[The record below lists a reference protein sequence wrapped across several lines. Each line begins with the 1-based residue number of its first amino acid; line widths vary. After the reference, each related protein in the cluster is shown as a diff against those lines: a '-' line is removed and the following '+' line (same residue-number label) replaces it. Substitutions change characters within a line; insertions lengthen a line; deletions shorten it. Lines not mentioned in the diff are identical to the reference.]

1 MSDAQKD
8 VPVAERL
15 YAVMTDSHRPF
26 DRSVLARMRPSRS
39 RESGFWTDDQPDEVW
54 VMDRA
59 TAEEVLA
66 GLSLNSPRI
75 VRAEKAL
82 ALITAQQNAKAGPA
96 APAREEET
104 LPDGP

>member
-1 MSDAQKD
+1 MGEVQDNA
-8 VPVAERL
+8 PRL

-26 DRSVLARMRPSRS
+26 DRSVLARMKPDRS
-39 RESGFWTDDQPDEVW
+39 RETGFWTADQPDAVW

-66 GLSLNSPRI
+66 GLSLNNPRI

-82 ALITAQQNAKAGPA
+82 AKITAQRDAKAQA
-96 APAREEET
+96 AEPDDN